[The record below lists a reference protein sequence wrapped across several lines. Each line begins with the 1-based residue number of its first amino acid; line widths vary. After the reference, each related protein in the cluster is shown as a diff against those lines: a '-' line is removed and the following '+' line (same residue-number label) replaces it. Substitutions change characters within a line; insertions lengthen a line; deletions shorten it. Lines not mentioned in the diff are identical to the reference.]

1 MASFGISSTKILTSA
16 IKVGHG
22 LHVIYTKEC
31 VKHIATPF
39 RDISKDF

>member
-1 MASFGISSTKILTSA
+1 MASFGISSTKILTFA
-16 IKVGHG
+16 MKVGNG
-22 LHVIYTKEC
+22 LHVIYTNEY